1 MSWLRSMRGKAGS
14 GEREHQAAAARPSSK
29 ATSMPAVDWNRL
41 RESIPAAPSAGERA
55 QRERELGRACAA
67 HGKTPLP
74 GDAPGVWTEAVC
86 HANDKAAATQ
96 WAVRLEGD
104 ASLAEAAARC
114 RFAEVRLAAARRI
127 SDLAVLKQL
136 ADSSREKDKH
146 VYRHCTDALRAYRQ
160 SGERARRAAQL
171 TLDLRALLDARPVA
185 VSRLLQIEKEFAAL
199 GEDKQGLAECA
210 DLVAQAQ
217 DCVLAETRAQ
227 IGLRARLAAAEALR
241 SDVAGAD
248 SPSRMNLEAWR
259 SRYTDIAEEAAGA
272 PAWLA
277 KFPATRELAH
287 ALRDIESRLAAL
299 VQDLERATEREKVLA
314 SLPPVE
320 QPAPK
325 IQKPAK
331 REVDHAGVQR
341 SLDELERH
349 LEDGRLA
356 DADAVA
362 SSIEQAIDGA
372 APRGLLALRWQRAR
386 AQLMRLQGWARWGTD
401 QAREQLIADA
411 EALLRSAPGIDDRAR
426 AVPALHKEWK
436 RLDAHGPAAK
446 PLWERF
452 DKALE
457 EAYRPV
463 RKLRAT
469 EALRHEA
476 ARAAKAAL
484 CDACEAWLAKSS
496 LAPPDYRALAAERDE
511 ITAKWRAGAMAG
523 FRDERKLRKRLDALL
538 KRIDVQVEEAQA
550 KEIARREQLLA
561 AAEGLRDAPDI
572 ARAVNEAKSLQS
584 RWKDEAGVVRLRHGA
599 EQTLWQRFRAACDA
613 VFARRDAERT
623 AQAAQREQRMQ
634 ALQDEKQARDLK
646 RREEQDIELL
656 RKARHANRFALMAQK
671 AARADPSVN
680 PSLAAVALEQG
691 RARRAALLIDLE
703 IALELP
709 TPETDAA
716 ARRARSLVRLQDR
729 FRGNSAAPQD
739 PEAMVA
745 QWYAVAAMPDAEQTM
760 RMAAIV
766 QRLLERTR

>member
-1 MSWLRSMRGKAGS
+1 MSWLRNMRGKAGS
-14 GEREHQAAAARPSSK
+14 EAREHQAAAARPSSK
-29 ATSMPAVDWNRL
+29 AISMPAVDWSGL

-67 HGKTPLP
+67 HRQSPLP

-86 HANDKAAATQ
+86 YANDKAAATQ
-96 WAVRLEGD
+96 WAARLEGD

-114 RFAEVRLAAARRI
+114 RFAEVRLAAVRRI

-146 VYRHCTDALRAYRQ
+146 VYRHCTDALRAHRQ

-171 TLDLRALLDARPVA
+171 ALDLRALLDARPVA
-185 VSRLLQIEKEFAAL
+185 VSRLLQIEKEFAVL

-217 DCVLAETRAQ
+217 ACVLAETRAQ

-241 SDVAGAD
+241 SDVAGAE

-259 SRYTDIAEEAAGA
+259 RRYTDIAEEAAGA

-325 IQKPAK
+325 TPKPAT

-356 DADAVA
+356 DADGVA
-362 SSIEQAIDGA
+362 SRIEQAIDGA
-372 APRGLLALRWQRAR
+372 APRGPLARRWQRAR
-386 AQLMRLQGWARWGTD
+386 AQLMRLHGWARWGTD
-401 QAREQLIADA
+401 QAREHLIADA
-411 EALLRSAPGIDDRAR
+411 QALLHSAPGIDERAS

-463 RKLRAT
+463 RELRTA

-484 CDACEAWLAKSS
+484 CDAWEAWLAEFSV
-496 LAPPDYRALAAERDE
+496 APPDYRALAAKRDE

-634 ALQDEKQARDLK
+634 ALQDEKRARDLK
-646 RREEQDIELL
+646 RREEQEIELL
-656 RKARHANRFALMAQK
+656 RKARHANRFALMAEK

-680 PSLAAVALEQG
+680 PSVAAVALEQG

-729 FRGNSAAPQD
+729 FRGNSTAPQD